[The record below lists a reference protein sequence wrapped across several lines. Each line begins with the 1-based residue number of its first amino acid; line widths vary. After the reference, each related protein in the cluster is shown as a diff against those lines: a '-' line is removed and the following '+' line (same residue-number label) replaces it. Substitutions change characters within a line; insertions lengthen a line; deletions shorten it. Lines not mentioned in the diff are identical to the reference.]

1 MKSVVANL
9 PLLPGVYRFYD
20 FAGQLLYIG
29 KAKNLKN
36 RVSNYFQANKNPRT
50 ALMVSQIARIEYTI
64 VSSEAEALTL
74 EADTIRTQQPKY
86 NIKLKDDKSFVFV
99 RISGGKIPKI
109 TIVRQKYDKKS
120 TYFGPYTKTSNIF
133 ETISILR
140 QIFPFCQEKDAPNCS
155 KPCSYVQIKQCDGI
169 CVNLETVEN
178 YSQKIDQIKQVLGG
192 KLGVVQN
199 WIIDKI
205 QASVQNQNY
214 ELAGLWR
221 DKLKLLNE
229 TICKNNIVLSQPIDL
244 DIVNLVVTRDVSGLE
259 IGSVFVQ
266 NVREGRVITVNNFL
280 LSGNGTGETN
290 EEIMLDFL
298 VKFCQSYYL
307 DNQISIHLN
316 TKWV

>member
-1 MKSVVANL
+1 MQKYADL
-9 PLLPGVYRFYD
+9 PQLPGVYRFYD

-36 RVSNYFQANKNPRT
+36 RVANYFQNNKNPRT
-50 ALMVSQIARIEYTI
+50 ALMVSQISRVEYTI
-64 VSSEAEALTL
+64 VTTENEALTL

-99 RISGGKIPKI
+99 RISENKKI

-133 ETISILR
+133 ETLSILR
-140 QIFPFCQEKDAPNCS
+140 QIFPFCQEKFGFG

-169 CVNLETVEN
+169 CGALETIEN
-178 YSQKIDQIKQVLGG
+178 YNQKITQIEKVLTGKIDIVQEWLKTKMQVAIGL
-192 KLGVVQN
+192 
-199 WIIDKI
+199 
-205 QASVQNQNY
+205 QNY

-221 DKLKLLNE
+221 DKSKLLSE
-229 TICKNNIVLSQPIDL
+229 TICKNNIVLSQPLDL
-244 DIVNLVVTRDVSGLE
+244 DIINLIVTRDISGLE

-266 NVREGRVITVNNFL
+266 NIREGRVITVNNFL
-280 LSGNGTGETN
+280 MSGSGSGETQ
-290 EEIMLDFL
+290 EEIIQDFV
-298 VKFCQSYYL
+298 VKFCQSYYT
-307 DNQISIHLN
+307 DNQIPIHLT